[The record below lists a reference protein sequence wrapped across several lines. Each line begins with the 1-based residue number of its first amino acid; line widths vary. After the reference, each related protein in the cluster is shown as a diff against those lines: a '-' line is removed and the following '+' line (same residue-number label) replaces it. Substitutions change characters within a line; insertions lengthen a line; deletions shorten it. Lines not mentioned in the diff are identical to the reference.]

1 MNSLLS
7 SFENPRVNLGF
18 LRKAVLEQ
26 VCSCCPDALRDRLAA
41 GCASRWLYLHVS
53 DWTRECGDNS
63 LADTTLHLPPTP
75 RCPRRVRG
83 IHSESQT
90 EAARLESSRHR
101 GSRLIQRTV
110 FRKIVVT
117 AGVAAQMNKMIATDR
132 IATAGLLS
140 DYKPVKG

>member
-7 SFENPRVNLGF
+7 SFENTGVNLGF

-26 VCSCCPDALRDRLAA
+26 VCSRRPDARRDRLAA
-41 GCASRWLYLHVS
+41 ACASRWLYLHVS

-75 RCPRRVRG
+75 RRPRRVRV
-83 IHSESQT
+83 IHSERQT

-101 GSRLIQRTV
+101 GSRLLQTTV
-110 FRKIVVT
+110 LRKIVMT
-117 AGVAAQMNKMIATDR
+117 AGVAAQMNKMIATDH